1 MQTHRQAQNIH
12 KKIHINNIF
21 KLNPQQ
27 IQTIYTK
34 KTNWRTLLCEC
45 ASWQYQELCEI
56 TWMERCN
63 PRPCCK
69 E

>member
-12 KKIHINNIF
+12 KNTHINNIF
-21 KLNPQQ
+21 KLKPQQ

-34 KTNWRTLLCEC
+34 KDQLAHQKC

-56 TWMERCN
+56 TWMERDN